1 MEQEAAPRVKVTAEQ
16 SVVPPAVNVTV
27 PPGGGPD
34 AQVTVAARATELP
47 DVLEVGVAV
56 TVVVVAT
63 IGAVTVS
70 VVVPLLPVYPATPL

>member
-34 AQVTVAARATELP
+34 AQVTVAVSVTPLP
-47 DVLEVGVAV
+47 NVLVAGAAV
-56 TVVVVAT
+56 TLVVV
-63 IGAVTVS
+63 GAGVTVIAMLWLDA
-70 VVVPLLPVYPATPL
+70 P